1 MEGNYIVNDDTEE
14 KIYSC
19 FDAADSELLKLE
31 KEFLELEDKIELL
44 IPPDDYKKYL
54 DIYRKKEELEFQI
67 KNLEYMKIYKKALK
81 EGLLMGVDLDV

>member
-67 KNLEYMKIYKKALK
+67 KHLEYMKIYKKALK